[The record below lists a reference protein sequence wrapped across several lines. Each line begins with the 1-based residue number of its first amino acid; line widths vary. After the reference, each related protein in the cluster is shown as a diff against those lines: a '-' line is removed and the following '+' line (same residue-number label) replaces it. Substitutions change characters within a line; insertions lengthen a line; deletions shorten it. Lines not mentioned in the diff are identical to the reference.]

1 MSLRDS
7 LDNASH
13 HTPFGIGLRMRIGV
27 MRPSARKLRAGTDY
41 GGFTGPL
48 KGMGP
53 EFV

>member
-13 HTPFGIGLRMRIGV
+13 RAPFRIGLRMRIGV
-27 MRPSARKLRAGTDY
+27 MRTSARKLRARADY
-41 GGFTGPL
+41 GGCKGPL

-53 EFV
+53 EFA